1 MKDTVV
7 IRTVL
12 VRGVPWPDPSAPPWI
27 RPEGYYPRDFAI
39 KHASRADEMLAW
51 MQGKDWVIP
60 MDAAPAMA
68 KTASVA
74 SKLMQKLEAKGKLE
88 SKWMRSK
95 RGQRECKHYRVIQA
109 AN

>member
-1 MKDTVV
+1 MKDTAV

-12 VRGVPWPDPSAPPWI
+12 VHGVAWP
-27 RPEGYYPRDFAI
+27 DFAI
-39 KHASRADEMLAW
+39 KHASRADEMLDW
-51 MQGKDWVIP
+51 MEDKDWVIP
-60 MDAAPAMA
+60 MDAALAMA

-109 AN
+109 TN